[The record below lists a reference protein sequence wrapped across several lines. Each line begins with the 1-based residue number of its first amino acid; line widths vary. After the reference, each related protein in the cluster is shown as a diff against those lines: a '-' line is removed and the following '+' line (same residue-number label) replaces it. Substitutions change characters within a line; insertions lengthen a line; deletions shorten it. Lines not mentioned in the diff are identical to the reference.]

1 MIFACNFWAVVRV
14 DVAHAPSG
22 AIVEKDTIANVVGLW
37 DTEEA
42 AARWASE
49 QNPKAE
55 KPSYWRKGDE
65 WETEHYVLVSCHG
78 FKLGDL
84 FDLESQCEAVAK
96 AKVFGIQ
103 AVEVQ
108 R

>member
-22 AIVEKDTIANVVGLW
+22 TIVEKDTLASLEGLW

-55 KPSYWRKGDE
+55 KPLYWREGDD
-65 WETEHYVLVSCHG
+65 WETQHYVLVSCHG
-78 FKLGDL
+78 VRLQWIGEV
-84 FDLESQCEAVAK
+84 ESQCKAVAK
-96 AKVFGIQ
+96 AKVFGVQ